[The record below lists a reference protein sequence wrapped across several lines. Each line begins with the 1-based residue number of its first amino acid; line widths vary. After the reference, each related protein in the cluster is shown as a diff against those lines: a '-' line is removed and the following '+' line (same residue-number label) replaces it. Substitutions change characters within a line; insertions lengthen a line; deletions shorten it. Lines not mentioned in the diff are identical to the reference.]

1 MKRFQVSNSA
11 RDALDEIWFYIE
23 QDNTAIADKFI
34 HPIVS
39 RFPILATMPQMG
51 RPRKELAPELRSFAV
66 GNHIILYRA
75 IEKGVEIVRVLP
87 GARELPPTFE
97 I

>member
-1 MKRFQVSNSA
+1 
-11 RDALDEIWFYIE
+11 
-23 QDNTAIADKFI
+23 
-34 HPIVS
+34 
-39 RFPILATMPQMG
+39 MG